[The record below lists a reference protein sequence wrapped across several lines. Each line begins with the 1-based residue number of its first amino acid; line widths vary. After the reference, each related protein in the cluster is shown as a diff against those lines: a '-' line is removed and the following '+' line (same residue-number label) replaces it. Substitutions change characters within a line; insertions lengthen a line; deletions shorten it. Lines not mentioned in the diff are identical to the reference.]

1 MDLKSYL
8 APLDGVARDK
18 FAGRCKTSKGHLQ
31 NVMYG
36 IKTCSTNLAV
46 HIERE
51 TKGAVTRQ
59 ELRADWRMHWPEL
72 AQQAKASKARKESA
86 VA

>member
-1 MDLKSYL
+1 MDLKSFL
-8 APLDGVARDK
+8 SPLDAAARDK

-36 IKTCSTNLAV
+36 LKTCSTNLAV

-51 TKGAVTRQ
+51 SGGVVTRK
-59 ELRADWRMHWPEL
+59 ELRADWRLHWPEL
-72 AQQAKASKARKESA
+72 VPQRKARKESVPA
-86 VA
+86 